1 MRRLWLLFAQTVTIA
16 LAVVAV
22 LGVWKPAWWA
32 PQRFAGARAPM
43 EAAAVARSVP
53 GGMPAPDPRG
63 RAASFSDAVRRAA
76 PAVVTI
82 TANKTTL
89 RKGAGETAR
98 RRRFPGEPRSQPQA
112 GLGSGVLVSADGYL
126 LTNSHVVD
134 GADDIEVTLSDGRS
148 AGAKLVG
155 TDADSDLALLKIALD
170 GLPVIPFGDIAQ
182 VAVGDPVLAIG
193 NPFSVGQTVTSG
205 IISALDRNQPGLSAI
220 ENFIQ
225 TDAAINPGNS
235 GGALVDGQGR
245 LVGINTA
252 IFSRSGGSMGIGFAI
267 PVDIARE
274 VMDSLI
280 RDGRMT
286 RGWIG
291 VQPRDLTPEFA
302 DSFQLPV
309 HEGVLVTG
317 VVREG
322 PAANAGLKPGDVV
335 TAIGGVRVLNTMQLL
350 RAVGALKPPA
360 EALLQVQRG
369 SAAMRLAV
377 PVARRPPPQKG
388 AADGELAGGRRPG
401 RPGGAAPGDRQVAGT
416 SSPSGAGGGTTSLAA
431 SKPTS

>member
-1 MRRLWLLFAQTVTIA
+1 MMRRLWLVFAQAVTIA
-16 LAVVAV
+16 LAVLLV
-22 LGVWKPAWWA
+22 LAAWKPQWWA
-32 PQRFAGARAPM
+32 SVRARELAGAP
-43 EAAAVARSVP
+43 AAAPRTPPP
-53 GGMPAPDPRG
+53 GAAPALSAHAG
-63 RAASFSDAVRRAA
+63 AGNSFAAAVRRAA
-76 PAVVTI
+76 PAVVSI
-82 TANKTTL
+82 TASKSSL
-89 RKGAGETAR
+89 HRGATNWQRDLPAGDRNSA
-98 RRRFPGEPRSQPQA
+98 QA
-112 GLGSGVLVSADGYL
+112 GLGSGVLVSPEGYL

-148 AGAKLVG
+148 ASAKLVG
-155 TDADSDLALLKIALD
+155 TDADSDLALLKISLD
-170 GLPVIPFGDIAQ
+170 NVPVIPFGDIAQ

-193 NPFSVGQTVTSG
+193 NPFNVGETVTSG
-205 IISALDRNQPGLSAI
+205 IVSALDRNQLGLSTI

-235 GGALVDGQGR
+235 GGALVDGEGR

-274 VMDSLI
+274 VMDALI
-280 RDGRMT
+280 RDGHMT

-317 VVREG
+317 VLRDG
-322 PAANAGLKPGDVV
+322 PAAQAGLKPGDVV
-335 TAIGGVRVLNTMQLL
+335 TAIGGVKISNTAQLL

-360 EALLQVQRG
+360 PAVLAVQRG
-369 SAAMRLAV
+369 SDALTLSV
-377 PVARRPPPQKG
+377 PVANRPPAK
-388 AADGELAGGRRPG
+388 ARDVDDGR
-401 RPGGAAPGDRQVAGT
+401 
-416 SSPSGAGGGTTSLAA
+416 
-431 SKPTS
+431 

>member
-1 MRRLWLLFAQTVTIA
+1 MMRKLWLLFAQAVTVA
-16 LAVVAV
+16 LAVVVV
-22 LGVWKPAWWA
+22 LAAWKPQWWA
-32 PQRFAGARAPM
+32 SARGAVPATSATYVPAAPAPALSPRAGAASNSF
-43 EAAAVARSVP
+43 AA
-53 GGMPAPDPRG
+53 
-63 RAASFSDAVRRAA
+63 AVRRAA
-76 PAVVTI
+76 PAVVSI
-82 TANKTTL
+82 TASKSTL
-89 RKGAGETAR
+89 RRGAQDSGREALQ
-98 RRRFPGEPRSQPQA
+98 RFFADPTHNSSQT

-126 LTNSHVVD
+126 LTNQHVVD

-148 AGAKLVG
+148 ASARLVG
-155 TDADSDLALLKIALD
+155 TDADSDLALLKVSLD
-170 GLPVIPFGDIAQ
+170 NLPVIPFGNMAQ
-182 VAVGDPVLAIG
+182 LAVGDPVLAIG
-193 NPFSVGQTVTSG
+193 NPFNVGETVTSG
-205 IISALDRNQPGLSAI
+205 IVSALDRNQLGLSTI

-235 GGALVDGQGR
+235 GGALVDGEGR

-280 RDGRMT
+280 RDGQMT

-317 VVREG
+317 VLRAG
-322 PAANAGLKPGDVV
+322 PAALAGLKPGDVV
-335 TAIGGVRVLNTMQLL
+335 TAIGGVKISNTAQLL

-360 EALLQVQRG
+360 SAVLEVQRG
-369 SAAMRLAV
+369 SESLTLSV
-377 PVARRPPPQKG
+377 PVARRPPAK
-388 AADGELAGGRRPG
+388 ARDADQP
-401 RPGGAAPGDRQVAGT
+401 
-416 SSPSGAGGGTTSLAA
+416 
-431 SKPTS
+431 